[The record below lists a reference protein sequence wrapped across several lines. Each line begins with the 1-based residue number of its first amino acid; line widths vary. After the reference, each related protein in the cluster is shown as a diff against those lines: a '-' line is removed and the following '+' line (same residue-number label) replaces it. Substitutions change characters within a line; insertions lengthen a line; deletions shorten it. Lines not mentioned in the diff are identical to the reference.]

1 MNKRT
6 ASNGNARGTELVG
19 PRSALVRK
27 LTEAYW
33 GEIETVRD
41 YVASSTNRDGMRA
54 ERISSSL
61 REAIACHLDHA
72 QRLAMRISRLHGPIP
87 GPDDLSERLLSLR
100 APADPLDSMA
110 VLTGLI
116 EAETAA
122 VERYRRITAVAADA
136 LDWVT
141 EGLVAQLIRESETC
155 HQLLQS
161 DLTNLQKS
169 SAIISGEESA
179 LFADIASG
187 QPLEVRHL
195 ECVSAHS

>member
-1 MNKRT
+1 MIKRT

-87 GPDDLSERLLSLR
+87 GPDDFSERLRSLR

-155 HQLLQS
+155 RQLPQS

-169 SAIISGEESA
+169 SAMISGEESA

>member
-1 MNKRT
+1 MINRT
-6 ASNGNARGTELVG
+6 AANGNASGTELVG

-41 YVASSTNRDGMRA
+41 YVWSSTNRDGMRA
-54 ERISSSL
+54 ERIASSL

-87 GPDDLSERLLSLR
+87 GPHDFSERLLSLR
-100 APADPLDSMA
+100 APADPRDSVA

-116 EAETAA
+116 EAETDAI
-122 VERYRRITAVAADA
+122 ERYRRIAAVAADA

-141 EGLVAQLIRESETC
+141 EGLVAQLIRESEAC
-155 HQLLQS
+155 RQLLQS

-169 SAIISGEESA
+169 SAMISGEESA
-179 LFADIASG
+179 LFADVECG
-187 QPLEVRHL
+187 QSFEMRRLEY
-195 ECVSAHS
+195 VSAHA